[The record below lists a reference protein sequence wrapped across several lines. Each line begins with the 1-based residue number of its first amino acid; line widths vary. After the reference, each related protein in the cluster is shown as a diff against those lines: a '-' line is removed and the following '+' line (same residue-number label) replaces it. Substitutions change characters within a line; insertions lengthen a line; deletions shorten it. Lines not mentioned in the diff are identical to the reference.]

1 MTAQHA
7 VQTVHIGFIGLGIM
21 GGPMA
26 CNLRKGGYAVTGFS
40 RSGVPQACRNAGVA
54 PASSPAEVAANS
66 NVVILMVPDTP
77 DVERVLFGAGGVI
90 EGIRA
95 GSVVINM
102 SSISPAAE
110 PANAARLAERGAEY
124 LDAPVSG
131 GDVGAIAGTLSIMAG
146 GKAEVFES
154 VRPVLACMGKTLSH
168 IGPHGAGQTCKL
180 ANNMVGAMT
189 LMAVAEA
196 LTFASKSGADP
207 AKVREA
213 LLGGFAQSRILEI
226 HGKRMIER
234 DFAPGFMVEHF
245 VKDMRLALDECRSMA
260 LPLPGLALV
269 ESLYTALVAHGRGRM
284 GTQGLVLALAEQA
297 DHPWPP
303 RPPAQV
309 S

>member
-1 MTAQHA
+1 MTAQQPLRA
-7 VQTVHIGFIGLGIM
+7 GFIGLGIM

-40 RSGVPQACRNAGVA
+40 RSGVPQACLDAGV
-54 PASSPAEVAANS
+54 VAAAGPAAVAAAS
-66 NVVILMVPDTP
+66 EVVILMVPDTP
-77 DVERVLFGAGGVI
+77 DVERVLFGPGGVV
-90 EGIRA
+90 EGVRP
-95 GSVVINM
+95 GTVVVNM

-110 PANAARLAERGAEY
+110 PGNAARLAERGAEY

-131 GDVGAIAGTLSIMAG
+131 GDVGAIAGTLSIMVG
-146 GKAEVFES
+146 GKVEVFEA

-196 LTFASKSGADP
+196 LTFAAKSGADP

-213 LLGGFAQSRILEI
+213 LLGGFAQSRILEV

-234 DFAPGFMVEHF
+234 DFAPGFKIELMQ
-245 VKDMRLALDECRSMA
+245 KDLNNALQNARQLGMA
-260 LPLPGLALV
+260 IPG
-269 ESLYTALVAHGRGRM
+269 TATAQQLFSVAC
-284 GTQGLVLALAEQA
+284 GLGGAQW
-297 DHPWPP
+297 DHSGIA
-303 RPPAQV
+303 RAIEAMA
-309 S
+309 SHAIAGD

>member
-1 MTAQHA
+1 MT
-7 VQTVHIGFIGLGIM
+7 TPRIGFIGLGIM

-40 RSGVPQACRNAGVA
+40 RSGVPQVCLDAGVV
-54 PASSPAEVAANS
+54 PAASPAAVAAAS
-66 NVVILMVPDTP
+66 EVVILMVPDTP
-77 DVERVLFGAGGVI
+77 DVEKVLFGPGGVA
-90 EGIRA
+90 EGIRPGA
-95 GSVVINM
+95 VVINM

-110 PANAARLAERGAEY
+110 PANAALLAERGAEY

-146 GKAEVFES
+146 GNPEVFEG
-154 VRPVLACMGKTLSH
+154 VRPVLACMGKALNH

-213 LLGGFAQSRILEI
+213 LLGGFAQSRILEV

-234 DFAPGFMVEHF
+234 DFAPGFKIELMQ
-245 VKDMRLALDECRSMA
+245 KDLNNALQNARQLGMA
-260 LPLPGLALV
+260 IPG
-269 ESLYTALVAHGRGRM
+269 TATAQQLFSVAC
-284 GTQGLVLALAEQA
+284 GLGGAQWDHSGIARAIEAMASHPIA
-297 DHPWPP
+297 D
-303 RPPAQV
+303 
-309 S
+309 

>member
-1 MTAQHA
+1 MT
-7 VQTVHIGFIGLGIM
+7 TPRIGFIGLGIM

-40 RSGVPQACRNAGVA
+40 RSGVPQVCLDAGVVPA
-54 PASSPAEVAANS
+54 ASPAAVAASSD
-66 NVVILMVPDTP
+66 VVILMVPDTP
-77 DVERVLFGAGGVI
+77 DVEKVLFGPGGVA
-90 EGIRA
+90 EGIRPGA
-95 GSVVINM
+95 VVINM

-110 PANAARLAERGAEY
+110 PANAALLAERGAEY

-146 GKAEVFES
+146 GNPEVFER
-154 VRPVLACMGKTLSH
+154 VRPLLACMGKALNH

-196 LTFASKSGADP
+196 LTFASKAGADP

-213 LLGGFAQSRILEI
+213 LLGGFAQSRILEV

-234 DFAPGFMVEHF
+234 DFAPGFKIELMQ
-245 VKDMRLALDECRSMA
+245 KDLNNALQNARQLGMA
-260 LPLPGLALV
+260 IPG
-269 ESLYTALVAHGRGRM
+269 TATAQQLFSVAC
-284 GTQGLVLALAEQA
+284 GLGGAQWDHSGIARAIEAMASHPIA
-297 DHPWPP
+297 D
-303 RPPAQV
+303 
-309 S
+309 

>member
-1 MTAQHA
+1 MTAQHPSR
-7 VQTVHIGFIGLGIM
+7 TGFIGLGIM

-40 RSGVPQACRNAGVA
+40 RSGVPQACRDAGVA
-54 PASSPAEVAANS
+54 PAASPAEVAAAS
-66 NVVILMVPDTP
+66 DVVILMVPDTP
-77 DVERVLFGAGGVI
+77 DVERVLFGPDGVSAGVKPGT
-90 EGIRA
+90 
-95 GSVVINM
+95 VVVNM

-110 PANAARLAERGAEY
+110 PANALRLAERGAEY

-146 GKAEVFES
+146 GKAEVFEA

-234 DFAPGFMVEHF
+234 DFAPGFKIELMQ
-245 VKDMRLALDECRSMA
+245 KDLNNALHSSRQ
-260 LPLPGLALV
+260 LGL
-269 ESLYTALVAHGRGRM
+269 SLLGTSTAQQLFSAAV
-284 GTQGLVLALAEQA
+284 GLGGAQWDHSGIARAIEALANHPIAPDQA
-297 DHPWPP
+297 DT
-303 RPPAQV
+303 
-309 S
+309 

>member
-7 VQTVHIGFIGLGIM
+7 VQTLHIGFIGLGIM

-40 RSGVPQACRNAGVA
+40 RSGVPQACLDAGVA
-54 PASSPAEVAANS
+54 PAASPAEVAAS
-66 NVVILMVPDTP
+66 SDVVILMVPDTP
-77 DVERVLFGAGGVI
+77 DVERVLLGPGGVI
-90 EGIRA
+90 EGIRT

-131 GDVGAIAGTLSIMAG
+131 GDVGAIAGTLSIMVG
-146 GKAEVFES
+146 GKAAVFEA
-154 VRPVLACMGKTLSH
+154 VQPVLACMGKTLSH

-213 LLGGFAQSRILEI
+213 LLGGFAQSRILDI

-234 DFAPGFMVEHF
+234 DFAPGYKIELMQKDLNNALQNARQLGMSLLGTGTAQQLFSAAVGQGGAQWDHSGIARAVEAMASHAIAG
-245 VKDMRLALDECRSMA
+245 DQPRS
-260 LPLPGLALV
+260 
-269 ESLYTALVAHGRGRM
+269 
-284 GTQGLVLALAEQA
+284 
-297 DHPWPP
+297 
-303 RPPAQV
+303 
-309 S
+309 

>member
-213 LLGGFAQSRILEI
+213 LLGGFAQSRILDI

-234 DFAPGFMVEHF
+234 DFAPGFKIELMQKDLNNALQNARQLGMSLLGTGTAQQLFSAAVGQGGAQWDHSGIARAVEAMASHAIA
-245 VKDMRLALDECRSMA
+245 KD
-260 LPLPGLALV
+260 
-269 ESLYTALVAHGRGRM
+269 
-284 GTQGLVLALAEQA
+284 
-297 DHPWPP
+297 
-303 RPPAQV
+303 
-309 S
+309 

>member
-1 MTAQHA
+1 MNTQ
-7 VQTVHIGFIGLGIM
+7 QIPRIGFIGLGIM

-40 RSGVPQACRNAGVA
+40 RSGVPQACLDAGVV
-54 PASSPAEVAANS
+54 PAASPAAVAAAS
-66 NVVILMVPDTP
+66 EVVIVMVPDTP
-77 DVERVLFGAGGVI
+77 DVERVLFGPGGVA
-90 EGIRA
+90 EAVKPGT
-95 GSVVINM
+95 VVINM

-124 LDAPVSG
+124 IDAPVSG

-146 GKAEVFES
+146 GKPEVFEA
-154 VRPVLACMGKTLSH
+154 VRPVLACMGKALNH

-196 LTFASKSGADP
+196 LTFASKAGADP

-234 DFAPGFMVEHF
+234 DFAPGFKIELMQ
-245 VKDMRLALDECRSMA
+245 KDLNNALQNARQLGMA
-260 LPLPGLALV
+260 IQGTATAHQLFNVAMGLGGA
-269 ESLYTALVAHGRGRM
+269 
-284 GTQGLVLALAEQA
+284 QW
-297 DHPWPP
+297 DHSGIA
-303 RPPAQV
+303 RAIEAMA
-309 S
+309 SHAITTD